1 MKKVKATKKEIKN
14 PTKKQQAVIAK
25 RKTTEDVINKRIMT
39 PDEVIEHCKADIID
53 IYVPSMKACVRCQ
66 LPVGD
71 TIYKMRIS
79 AENDMV
85 FKENLFKAC
94 LMDFSEEQIKQLEKS
109 NGLRYMELFTLVMGS
124 TDLFLL
130 GLGKDNIKN

>member
-1 MKKVKATKKEIKN
+1 
-14 PTKKQQAVIAK
+14 
-25 RKTTEDVINKRIMT
+25 
-39 PDEVIEHCKADIID
+39 
-53 IYVPSMKACVRCQ
+53 MKACVRCQ

-79 AENDMV
+79 ADNDMV